1 MRCLKEKWPGQI
13 KPPLWY
19 TPGRI
24 CALAAGLE
32 DGWRGGEGGADGG
45 LVKTLAGG
53 GHSGGRSRALQQS
66 SCSTHNCT
74 TQGDKRGRVSRWTRT
89 VQLPLSPFRALP
101 PSPPPSA
108 DQPTCLSSAMWRS
121 TSVLCS
127 LEQQPPRC
135 FRAAHKLWAH
145 VSEKNTHF
153 KHLRWCNMTNTRHGV
168 CRRRKRKSSDGV
180 GSELTLGMK
189 KRNFTNKTS
198 FCCCWLM
205 LLPVKQTY
213 HNWIVVI
220 AHHILTATA
229 PKAGRRSPPG
239 QKTSLSL
246 LLFEFLSSLL
256 LPLMLYLHD
265 GSRIDWIIS
274 ILSEYANSSS
284 K

>member
-1 MRCLKEKWPGQI
+1 MDGEGEKVALMVGLW
-13 KPPLWY
+13 KP
-19 TPGRI
+19 
-24 CALAAGLE
+24 
-32 DGWRGGEGGADGG
+32 WRGGPFWGPEPCSSAV
-45 LVKTLAGG
+45 LVQHSQLHHTGRQKGKGKQVDTHGSAATL
-53 GHSGGRSRALQQS
+53 SVQS
-66 SCSTHNCT
+66 PASFPST
-74 TQGDKRGRVSRWTRT
+74 
-89 VQLPLSPFRALP
+89 
-101 PSPPPSA
+101 A

-127 LEQQPPRC
+127 LKQQPPRC
-135 FRAAHKLWAH
+135 FRGAQKLWVH
-145 VSEKNTHF
+145 VSEKNTRF

-168 CRRRKRKSSDGV
+168 CRRRKRKSSDRV